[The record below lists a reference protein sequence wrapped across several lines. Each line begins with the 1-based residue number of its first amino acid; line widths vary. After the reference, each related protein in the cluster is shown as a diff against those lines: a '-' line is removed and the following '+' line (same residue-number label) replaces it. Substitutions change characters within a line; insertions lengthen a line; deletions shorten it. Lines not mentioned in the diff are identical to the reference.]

1 MPSESKPDASKVKA
15 KLVRDSFTMP
25 KLEYAQ
31 ITGVKQRAAKLGR
44 PTKKSEVL
52 RAAVALLNTL
62 PDTALLAALQALPSI
77 KTGRPKATQATQATA
92 PVVDVAKPA
101 QKQAAK
107 PAAKKAAPAKT
118 VNKAVKKAPVATK
131 VAEKVA
137 KKVARKVAAKRAPA
151 TKSA

>member
-77 KTGRPKATQATQATA
+77 KTGRPKATQATAS
-92 PVVDVAKPA
+92 VVDEAKAAP
-101 QKQAAK
+101 KQAAK

-118 VNKAVKKAPVATK
+118 VNKAVKKAPVAIK

>member
-101 QKQAAK
+101 
-107 PAAKKAAPAKT
+107 AKKAAPAKT